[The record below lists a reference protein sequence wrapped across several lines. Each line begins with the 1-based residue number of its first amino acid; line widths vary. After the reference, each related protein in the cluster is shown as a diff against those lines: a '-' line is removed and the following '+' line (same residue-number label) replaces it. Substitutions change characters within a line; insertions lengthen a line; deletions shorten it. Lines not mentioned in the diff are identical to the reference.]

1 MKYSLDT
8 FRGDLF
14 GGITST
20 VVALPVA
27 LGFGIASGMGAA
39 AGAAARTL
47 NSLHSL
53 RSIPEDRIVETRED
67 ARRLAERILR
77 EEDAGA
83 G

>member
-1 MKYSLDT
+1 MKYGLYT
-8 FRGDLF
+8 LRGDPL
-14 GGITST
+14 GGIAST

-27 LGFGIASGMGAA
+27 LRFGIASGMGAA
-39 AGAAARTL
+39 AETR
-47 NSLHSL
+47 NSLLGL
-53 RSIPEDRIVETRED
+53 RSVPEDRIVETRED